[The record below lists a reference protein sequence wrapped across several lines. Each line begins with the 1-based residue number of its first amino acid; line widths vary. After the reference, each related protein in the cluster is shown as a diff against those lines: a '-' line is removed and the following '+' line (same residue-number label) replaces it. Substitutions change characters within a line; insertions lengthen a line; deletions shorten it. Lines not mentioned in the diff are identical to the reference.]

1 MMDNITLGRY
11 YPGSSPLHRMDP
23 RLKIVVA
30 VLTMVSVFI
39 AKKPLAIV
47 WLVMGISSVV
57 ALSRIPFR
65 QVARSVR
72 PILFVILFA
81 FFLNLFTIP
90 GDEWLRLGPLRIT
103 DRSLETA
110 IRMAIRLVLLIVSTS
125 VILTL
130 TTTPILIADALE
142 SLLKPLERL
151 RFPVHEL
158 AMMMSIALRF
168 VPTLSEETGKIMKAQ
183 SSRGADY
190 DTGGVIQK
198 AKGLVSVLVPLFISA
213 FRRAEDLAV
222 AMEARC
228 YRGGKGRTKLKV
240 MQMTRLDIVAIA
252 CLIIFLAVLAVLQF
266 GRLTF

>member
-11 YPGSSPLHRMDP
+11 YPGDSPLHRMDP
-23 RLKIVVA
+23 RLKILVAILTMTAVFLIKKPFAIA
-30 VLTMVSVFI
+30 VLT
-39 AKKPLAIV
+39 A
-47 WLVMGISSVV
+47 GIGGGI

-65 QVARSVR
+65 QVLRSVR

-81 FFLNLFTIP
+81 FFLNLFTVP
-90 GDEWLRLGPLRIT
+90 GNELVKLGPLRIT
-103 DRSLETA
+103 DASIETA
-110 IRMAIRLVLLIVSTS
+110 IRMALRLVLLIVSTS

-168 VPTLSEETGKIMKAQ
+168 VPTLSEETAKIMKAQ

-198 AKGLVSVLVPLFISA
+198 ARGLVSVLVPLFISA

-240 MQMTRLDIVAIA
+240 MRLTRLDAWAAVVFVLFI
-252 CLIIFLAVLAVLQF
+252 AVLCFLQF
-266 GRLTF
+266 ASLNP

>member
-1 MMDNITLGRY
+1 MMENITLGRY
-11 YPGSSPLHRMDP
+11 YPGDSILHRMDP
-23 RLKIVVA
+23 RLKIVVSILMMTA
-30 VLTMVSVFI
+30 IFI
-39 AKKPLAIV
+39 VKKPVPLALLALSIV
-47 WLVMGISSVV
+47 GMVL
-57 ALSRIPFR
+57 LSRIPFK
-65 QVARSVR
+65 QVASSIR
-72 PILFVILFA
+72 PILFIIIFA
-81 FFLNLFTIP
+81 FFLNLFTVDGNVLVRI
-90 GDEWLRLGPLRIT
+90 GPLHVT
-103 DRSLETA
+103 DAALETA
-110 IRMAIRLVLLIVSTS
+110 FRMSLRLVLLIVSTS

-142 SLLKPLERL
+142 SLMKPLERL

-168 VPTLSEETGKIMKAQ
+168 VPTLAEETSKIMKAQ

-190 DTGGVIQK
+190 DTGGIIKK

-240 MQMTRLDIVAIA
+240 MHFSRTDAWTAFGCALFLTIL
-252 CLIIFLAVLAVLQF
+252 CLLQYTSI
-266 GRLTF
+266 LP